1 MAWHWRRCQ
10 SLVWNQFVARSTQ
23 ATTPSSDASSKNK
36 TGGTRDVWVGAIG
49 ERHATHRFAAR
60 TGYDESFACGL
71 TITRGGLVGATVV
84 DFIQNAVAERVNQT
98 RLVAVSAVL
107 TPDLALDVQ
116 RGSIPGQPGAKGPKA
131 MTNEGARWAKPPR
144 GTAASADRYPRR
156 MTGRQFDRVWH
167 HWRLSSQG
175 FGAIARPLF
184 VIAILSALVPVDVR
198 SHELEPARSDRK

>member
-36 TGGTRDVWVGAIG
+36 TGGTPDVWVGAMANG
-49 ERHATHRFAAR
+49 MRPTGFAAR
-60 TGYDESFACGL
+60 IGYDESFACGL
-71 TITRGGLVGATVV
+71 TITRGGLVGA
-84 DFIQNAVAERVNQT
+84 
-98 RLVAVSAVL
+98 
-107 TPDLALDVQ
+107 DLALDVHH
-116 RGSIPGQPGAKGPKA
+116 GSIPGQPGAKGPKA

-156 MTGRQFDRVWH
+156 MTGRQFDRVCH

-175 FGAIARPLF
+175 FGAIARPLS
-184 VIAILSALVPVDVR
+184 VIAILSALVPVGAA
-198 SHELEPARSDRK
+198 SLELEPARSDRK